1 MVNSN
6 PLAVR
11 VVAPARLHLG
21 FLDPS
26 ATLGRRFGSIG
37 LAIEGLST
45 TLVAEHC
52 ETLEVVGP
60 EQARAR
66 ALAERVIHHF
76 GLPPGVRLNVESAI
90 PGHAGL
96 GSGTQLA
103 LAVGHALTRL
113 HGVEVDTA
121 GIGAVLGRG
130 RRSGIGLSLF
140 DRGGLIVD
148 AGHGAATVTP
158 PLVSRMDFP
167 DWPVVLV
174 FDHAVEG
181 LSGGAETA
189 AFATL
194 EPLPQAAAAHL
205 CHLTLMR
212 LLPALAE
219 HDFTPFAA
227 SLGEIQAVVGDHFA
241 GVQAGRYASARV
253 GRVIDLLTQRH
264 GLAGVGQ
271 SSWGPT
277 AFVVVPDA
285 DTARRVLASLHEA
298 FPAEPG
304 LEFRVVTARNLGA
317 TVTAEVAAPARRR
330 AGG

>member
-6 PLAVR
+6 TISVR

-37 LAIEGLST
+37 LALDGLST
-45 TLVAEHC
+45 TLEAERHDA
-52 ETLEVVGP
+52 LEVAGP
-60 EQARAR
+60 EQDRVQ
-66 ALAERVIHHF
+66 ALAERLARHY
-76 GLPPGVRLNVESAI
+76 GLPLAARLTVDSAI

-113 HGVEVDTA
+113 HGMDADTA
-121 GIGAVLGRG
+121 ELGAVLGRG

-148 AGHGAATVTP
+148 AGHGAATLTP

-167 DWPVVLV
+167 DWPIVLV
-174 FDHAVEG
+174 FDHAAEG

-189 AFATL
+189 AFASL
-194 EPLPQAAAAHL
+194 EPLPQSAAAHL

-212 LLPALAE
+212 LLPALVE
-219 HDFTPFAA
+219 RDFAPFAA

-241 GVQAGRYASARV
+241 GVQAGRYTSSRVAEVIELMAR
-253 GRVIDLLTQRH
+253 RH
-264 GLAGVGQ
+264 GLEGVGQ

-277 AFVVVPDA
+277 AFAVLPDA
-285 DTARRVLASLHEA
+285 DTARQVLDTLHEA
-298 FPAEPG
+298 FAGHSG
-304 LEFRVVTARNLGA
+304 LEFRVVSARNHGA
-317 TVTAEVAAPARRR
+317 RIETASAVAARRR

>member
-6 PLAVR
+6 TLSVR

-37 LAIEGLST
+37 LAVEGLST
-45 TLVAEHC
+45 VLEAERHD
-52 ETLEVVGP
+52 TLECAGL
-60 EQARAR
+60 ECERAH
-66 ALAERVIHHF
+66 ALAQRVVRHY
-76 GLPPGVRLNVESAI
+76 GLPAAARLRVESAI

-113 HGVEVDTA
+113 HGVAADTA
-121 GIGAVLGRG
+121 EIGAVLGRG

-148 AGHGAATVTP
+148 AGHGAATRTP

-167 DWPVVLV
+167 DWPLLLI
-174 FDHAVEG
+174 FDRAAEG
-181 LSGGAETA
+181 LSGGAESA
-189 AFATL
+189 AFAAL
-194 EPLPQAAAAHL
+194 EPLPQTAAAHL

-219 HDFTPFAA
+219 GDFAPFAA

-241 GVQAGRYASARV
+241 GVQDGRFTSPRV
-253 GRVIDLLTQRH
+253 AAVIDLLTRRH
-264 GLAGVGQ
+264 GLEGCGQ

-277 AFVVVPDA
+277 AFAVLPDA
-285 DTARRVLASLHEA
+285 DTARQVLDSLHEA
-298 FPAEPG
+298 FPADTAI
-304 LEFRVVTARNLGA
+304 EFRIVSARNRGA
-317 TVTAEVAAPARRR
+317 CVETTTAVPARRR